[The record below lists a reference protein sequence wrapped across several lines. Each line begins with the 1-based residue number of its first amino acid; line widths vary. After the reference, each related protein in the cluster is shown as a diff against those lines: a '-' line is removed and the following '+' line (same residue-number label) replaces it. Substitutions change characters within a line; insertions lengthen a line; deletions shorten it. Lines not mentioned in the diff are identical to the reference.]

1 MTNSTHT
8 CAICLEDLVIPSPN
22 MCMTECSH
30 IFHLNCLIRSREH
43 NKTCPLCRAD
53 IPNEQQHNIDNDD
66 IEVNDNII
74 VELDEQQHNIDND
87 FIEVNDNIII
97 EADLIEN
104 IETVLQEIVI
114 GTQLNI
120 SITDIVSN
128 ASNNNISNMEV
139 HERLRYI
146 ERIYTLCIDFCN
158 ATFNYLTSFRYLF
171 NINYI
176 DYNNVNLGYYSD
188 MFHMNEKIT
197 EIVERAA
204 ANNIRNNMTFYRMEN
219 DIHDV
224 CLEHSNYV
232 ITNLHT

>member
-22 MCMTECSH
+22 MCMTECAH

-43 NKTCPLCRAD
+43 NTTCPLCRAD
-53 IPNEQQHNIDNDD
+53 IPNEQQHNIDND
-66 IEVNDNII
+66 V
-74 VELDEQQHNIDND
+74 
-87 FIEVNDNIII
+87 IEVNDNIII

-104 IETVLQEIVI
+104 IDTILQEIVI
-114 GTQLNI
+114 GTQLDTR
-120 SITDIVSN
+120 ITNIVSN

-139 HERLRYI
+139 DERVRYT
-146 ERIYTLCIDFCN
+146 EQIYTLCIDFCN
-158 ATFNYLTSFRYLF
+158 ATFNYLTSFRYLY

-197 EIVERAA
+197 EIVERASN
-204 ANNIRNNMTFYRMEN
+204 NNIRDNITFYRMEN
-219 DIHDV
+219 DIYDV

-232 ITNLHT
+232 IINLHA

>member
-53 IPNEQQHNIDNDD
+53 IPNEQQHNVDNDV

-74 VELDEQQHNIDND
+74 EEVDEDV
-87 FIEVNDNIII
+87 IE
-97 EADLIEN
+97 EADLIDN
-104 IETVLQEIVI
+104 IDTILQEIVN
-114 GTQLNI
+114 GTQLNT

-139 HERLRYI
+139 QERLSFI
-146 ERIYTLCIDFCN
+146 EEIHNLCIDFRN
-158 ATFNYLTSFRYLF
+158 SLFNYLTHFY
-171 NINYI
+171 NI
-176 DYNNVNLGYYSD
+176 DYINLEDLEDYSD
-188 MFHMNEKIT
+188 MFHMNQKIT

-204 ANNIRNNMTFYRMEN
+204 ANNIRNNMTFNRMEN
-219 DIHDV
+219 DINDI
-224 CLEHSNYV
+224 CLGYSHY
-232 ITNLHT
+232 IIMDMHQ

>member
-8 CAICLEDLVIPSPN
+8 CAICLEDLVIPSHN

-30 IFHLNCLIRSREH
+30 IFHLNCLIRSLEH

-53 IPNEQQHNIDNDD
+53 IPNEQQHHVDNDV

-74 VELDEQQHNIDND
+74 VE
-87 FIEVNDNIII
+87 
-97 EADLIEN
+97 ADLIEN
-104 IETVLQEIVI
+104 IDTVLQEIVN
-114 GTQLNI
+114 GTQLNT

-139 HERLRYI
+139 DERVRYI
-146 ERIYTLCIDFCN
+146 ERIHNLCIDFCN
-158 ATFNYLTSFRYLF
+158 STFNYLTSFRYLY

-176 DYNNVNLGYYSD
+176 DYTNVNLGYYSD

-204 ANNIRNNMTFYRMEN
+204 INNIRDNITFYRMEN

-224 CLEHSNYV
+224 CLDHSNYV
-232 ITNLHT
+232 IINLHA